1 METSMSGQVTNFA
14 RFYTILNRMP
24 YVGDKEEQKRD
35 LVLQGTNGRTNSLRE
50 VSKKEYAAICEAM
63 ERVAPVND
71 REKFVEQRRKSR
83 SVCLKLLQKIGV
95 DTTDW
100 NAINDY
106 CRSPKIAGVPFRELD
121 IEALDKLSIKLRVIL
136 KKKEDQLRS

>member
-14 RFYTILNRMP
+14 RFYTLLNRMP
-24 YVGDKEEQKRD
+24 YVGDKEDLKRE

-71 REKFVEQRRKSR
+71 RDKFAEQLRKSR
-83 SVCLKLLQKIGV
+83 SVCLRLMQKIGV
-95 DTTDW
+95 DTTSW
-100 NAINDY
+100 KAVNDY
-106 CRSPKIAGVPFRELD
+106 CKSPKIAGADFRV
-121 IEALDKLSIKLRVIL
+121 LSIYDLDRLSLKLRMIL
-136 KKKEDQLRS
+136 KKQSDK

>member
-14 RFYTILNRMP
+14 RFYTLLNRMP
-24 YVGDKEEQKRD
+24 YVGDKEDLKRE

-71 REKFVEQRRKSR
+71 RDKFAEQLRKSR
-83 SVCLKLLQKIGV
+83 SVCLRLMQKIGV
-95 DTTDW
+95 DTTSW
-100 NAINDY
+100 RVVNDY
-106 CRSPKIAGVPFRELD
+106 CKSPKIAGADFRV
-121 IEALDKLSIKLRVIL
+121 LSIDDLDRLSLKLRMIL
-136 KKKEDQLRS
+136 KKQSDK

>member
-1 METSMSGQVTNFA
+1 MKQQIDNFS
-14 RFYTILNRMP
+14 RFYSLLKKIP
-24 YVGDKEEQKRD
+24 YEGDKEDLKCD
-35 LVLQGTNGRTNSLRE
+35 LVSQGTNGRTSSLKEITR
-50 VSKKEYAAICEAM
+50 KEYDSICDTM
-63 ERVAPVND
+63 EKLCPNNG
-71 REKFVEQRRKSR
+71 REKFEARRRKSR

>member
-14 RFYTILNRMP
+14 RFYTLLNRMP
-24 YVGDKEEQKRD
+24 YVGDKEDLKRE

-71 REKFVEQRRKSR
+71 RDKFAEQLRKSR
-83 SVCLKLLQKIGV
+83 SVCLRLMQKIGV
-95 DTTDW
+95 DTTSW
-100 NAINDY
+100 RVVNDY
-106 CRSPKIAGVPFRELD
+106 CKSPKIAGADFRV
-121 IEALDKLSIKLRVIL
+121 LSIDDLDRLSLKLRMLL
-136 KKKEDQLRS
+136 KKQSDK

>member
-1 METSMSGQVTNFA
+1 MKQQIDNFS
-14 RFYTILNRMP
+14 RFYSLLKKIP
-24 YVGDKEEQKRD
+24 YEGDKEDLKCD
-35 LVLQGTNGRTNSLRE
+35 LVSQGTNGRTSSLKE
-50 VSKKEYAAICEAM
+50 VTRKEYDSICDTM
-63 ERVAPVND
+63 EKLCPNNG
-71 REKFVEQRRKSR
+71 REKFEARRRKSR